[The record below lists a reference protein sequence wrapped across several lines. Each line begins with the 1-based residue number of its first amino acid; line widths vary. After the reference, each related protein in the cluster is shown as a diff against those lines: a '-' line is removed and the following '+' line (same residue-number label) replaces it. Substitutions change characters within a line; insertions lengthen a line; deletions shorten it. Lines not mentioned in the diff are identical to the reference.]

1 MKTAGSLLYKPVR
14 IHPQKYE
21 GKECL
26 IAQTSVIKKDKRVE
40 NVLLATELYKTV
52 DTIKESMKNNVNLPY
67 DTKIIRGRKGNF
79 KLASLSNL
87 NQNHY
92 QILQNREKHHS
103 TTLIMKLKINKY
115 GKRQY
120 FRKQNFS

>member
-1 MKTAGSLLYKPVR
+1 M
-14 IHPQKYE
+14 
-21 GKECL
+21 

-87 NQNHY
+87 N
-92 QILQNREKHHS
+92 
-103 TTLIMKLKINKY
+103 
-115 GKRQY
+115 
-120 FRKQNFS
+120 